1 MDRYIM
7 SQFKRRDK
15 AMKGKKYHVRITE
28 EEKKRL
34 LDITKKENHLVRQII
49 RANTLLQFG

>member
-1 MDRYIM
+1 
-7 SQFKRRDK
+7 
-15 AMKGKKYHVRITE
+15 MKGKKYHVRITE